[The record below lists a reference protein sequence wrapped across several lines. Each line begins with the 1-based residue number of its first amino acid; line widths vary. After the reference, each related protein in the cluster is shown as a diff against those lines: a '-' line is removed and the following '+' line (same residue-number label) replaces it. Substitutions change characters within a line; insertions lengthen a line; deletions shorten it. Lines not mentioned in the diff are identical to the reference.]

1 MNNRKHLPSIL
12 CVVFVVTCCSAA
24 WAQSDASNQFA
35 AVTGMGSSVRWDVA
49 GPHAA
54 VTLTVSTPDGQ
65 VIRKEFTA
73 GNSPEFRL
81 VDANGERL
89 PDGQY
94 VYEIR
99 VTPNIAKEVRE
110 KLKDA
115 RLKGNSDEVQRDF
128 KKRGVL
134 PSRPQVQSGS
144 FSVVNGMIIVAGA
157 ASEGER
163 PGRAAVDQP
172 TQPTTPAAPAA
183 VATSS
188 GRTNFKIRRHHPLF
202 MVFDQVIPDDLI
214 VQGSICS
221 GFDCVNN
228 ENFGTDTI
236 RVKENN
242 VRIQFDDTSSSAGFA
257 TNNWQLRANDQA
269 SGGSSFFGIVD
280 QGATGNGETGTIV
293 MAVDA
298 GAPAN
303 SLRVASNGK
312 VGLRTATP
320 GLDIHAN
327 TSDTPA
333 IRLEQN
339 NSGGFSAQ
347 TWDIGANE
355 ANFFVRDLTG
365 GSRLSFRIRPGAPT
379 SSIDIA
385 ASGNVGINNAS
396 PSTTLDVSGNI
407 VLVGSES
414 GTTTRTTGTTKLS
427 RLAMPP
433 FTSTNTN
440 VSLLVGATT
449 ATENIVVVGGGAFG
463 QSAATSIS
471 FNTAATTTTDIG
483 TERMKILSNGRVG
496 IGTAAPDQLFSVNGD
511 ASKVGGGSWQSFSD
525 ARLKNISGPFKSGLN
540 AVMRLQPLRYQYK
553 PNNPVGITPNGEHI
567 GLAAQNVQEVI
578 PEAVTANSQGYLMV
592 NNDPIIWTMLNA
604 IKEQQ
609 QEIQELKREVRRL
622 RANNTRRR
630 RR

>member
-1 MNNRKHLPSIL
+1 
-12 CVVFVVTCCSAA
+12 
-24 WAQSDASNQFA
+24 
-35 AVTGMGSSVRWDVA
+35 MGSSVRWDVA

-115 RLKGNSDEVQRDF
+115 RTKGNSDEVQRDF

-134 PSRPQVQSGS
+134 PSRAQVQSGS

-172 TQPTTPAAPAA
+172 AQPTTAAAPA
-183 VATSS
+183 VAASSS
-188 GRTNFKIRRHHPLF
+188 GRTNFKIRRHHPMF

-269 SGGSSFFGIVD
+269 SGGASFFGIVD
-280 QGATGNGETGTIV
+280 QGATANGETGTIV

-303 SLRVASNGK
+303 AVRVASNGK
-312 VGLRTATP
+312 VGFRTATP
-320 GLDIHAN
+320 GLDLHAV

-333 IRLEQN
+333 IRLEQTN
-339 NSGGFSAQ
+339 AGGFTAQ

-355 ANFFVRDLTG
+355 ANFFIRDLTA

-385 ASGNVGINNAS
+385 ASGNVGINNSS

-414 GTTTRTTGTTKLS
+414 GTTTRTNATTKLS

-449 ATENIVVVGGGAFG
+449 STENIVVVGGGAFG

-471 FNTAATTTTDIG
+471 FNTASTTTTDIG

-567 GLAAQNVQEVI
+567 GLAAQNVQQVI
-578 PEAVTANSQGYLMV
+578 PEAVTANAQGYLMV

-622 RANNTRRR
+622 RANTTRRR

>member
-1 MNNRKHLPSIL
+1 MNTRKHLPSIL

-24 WAQSDASNQFA
+24 WAQSDDRSQFA

-65 VIRKEFTA
+65 VISKEFTA
-73 GNSPEFRL
+73 GNAPEFRL

-94 VYEIR
+94 VYELR
-99 VTPNIAKEVRE
+99 LTPIIGKEVKE
-110 KLKDA
+110 KLKLS
-115 RLKGNSDEVQRDF
+115 REKGNSDEVQRDF
-128 KKRGVL
+128 KRRGVL
-134 PSRPQVQSGS
+134 PSRAQVQSGS
-144 FSVVNGMIIVAGA
+144 FTVTNGTVLVAGA
-157 ASEGER
+157 ASEGAR

-172 TQPTTPAAPAA
+172 AEPTTPAAPAA
-183 VATSS
+183 SAPS

-228 ENFGTDTI
+228 ESFGTDTI

-242 VRIQFDDTSSSAGFA
+242 VRIQFDDTSVSAGFA

-269 SGGSSFFGIVD
+269 SGGASFFGIVD

-298 GAPAN
+298 GAPGN
-303 SLRVASNGK
+303 SVRVASNGK
-312 VGLRTATP
+312 VGFRTATP
-320 GLDIHAN
+320 GLDLHAV

-333 IRLEQN
+333 IRLEQTN
-339 NSGGFSAQ
+339 AGGFSAQ

-385 ASGNVGINNAS
+385 ASGNVGINNSS
-396 PSTTLDVSGNI
+396 PSTTLDISGNI

-449 ATENIVVVGGGAFG
+449 STENIVVIGGGAFG
-463 QSAATSIS
+463 QSAATSVS

-483 TERMKILSNGRVG
+483 SERMKILSNGRVG
-496 IGTAAPDQLFSVNGD
+496 IGTATPDQLLSVNGD

-567 GLAAQNVQEVI
+567 GLAAQNVQQVI
-578 PEAVTANSQGYLMV
+578 PEAVTSNAQGYLMV

-609 QEIQELKREVRRL
+609 QEIQELRREVRRL
-622 RANNTRRR
+622 RANTTRRR